1 MRFVVGG
8 LAFVHV
14 HRYGSVLFLRDIK
27 RHLLSLAPSRKG
39 GKNADASF
47 TSDLIFVAGSNFAP
61 GKLVLP
67 ALRHKQ
73 RNIMRGLFVF
83 ATLAVAIPTQAG
95 PVGKR
100 LLLDGGMAV
109 GGVEEAEVVDLSRLT
124 NSEGKTK
131 NEDKYPLLLLPGFTG
146 SSLQSK

>member
-1 MRFVVGG
+1 M
-8 LAFVHV
+8 HV
-14 HRYGSVLFLRDIK
+14 HRYGSVLFLRDRK

-39 GKNADASF
+39 GKNADA
-47 TSDLIFVAGSNFAP
+47 TSDLIFKAKNVAGSNFESWVN
-61 GKLVLP
+61 LNLCLP

-83 ATLAVAIPTQAG
+83 ATLAVVIPTQAG

-109 GGVEEAEVVDLSRLT
+109 GGVEEVEAVDLSRLT